1 MDTSLPASADLADR
15 LFTGTPPGQ
24 APAAAS
30 APGAGPASAAL
41 PSSDLPE
48 ILSGSNPL
56 VTAANHLLN
65 FIPQIRALAVH
76 PDPSALRNY
85 LVQEIRRFEALVRQY
100 NIAPETVIGARYC
113 LCTALDETAAQTPWG
128 GSGAWGK
135 HSLLVTF
142 HNETWGGEKFFQLLA
157 KLAQEPQRHADLL
170 ELMYFCIALG
180 FEGRYRIIDNGRLQ
194 LDALNQR
201 LTGMLQTARSERE
214 SGLSPHWRG
223 VAAAGPAQW
232 QSVPFWIVTAG
243 SALLALMLYLMFT
256 FWLSGT
262 SDRLFGE
269 INNLRMPRVSVV
281 APRPAVVPRMRSAL
295 ASEVEQGLLEVR
307 DEADRSIVVLRGDGL
322 FESGSATV
330 RPQYLPVL
338 VRIGDALRSTQ
349 GQVLVSGYT
358 DNTPIHTLRFPS
370 NWQLSQTRAQAVQQL
385 LEPALGNRIRAE
397 GRADADAI
405 ASNSTA
411 EGRALN
417 RRVEITLLLTAADAR
432 GTGLEGSR

>member
-1 MDTSLPASADLADR
+1 
-15 LFTGTPPGQ
+15 
-24 APAAAS
+24 
-30 APGAGPASAAL
+30 
-41 PSSDLPE
+41 
-48 ILSGSNPL
+48 
-56 VTAANHLLN
+56 
-65 FIPQIRALAVH
+65 
-76 PDPSALRNY
+76 
-85 LVQEIRRFEALVRQY
+85 
-100 NIAPETVIGARYC
+100 
-113 LCTALDETAAQTPWG
+113 
-128 GSGAWGK
+128 
-135 HSLLVTF
+135 
-142 HNETWGGEKFFQLLA
+142 
-157 KLAQEPQRHADLL
+157 
-170 ELMYFCIALG
+170 
-180 FEGRYRIIDNGRLQ
+180 
-194 LDALNQR
+194 
-201 LTGMLQTARSERE
+201 MLQTARSERE